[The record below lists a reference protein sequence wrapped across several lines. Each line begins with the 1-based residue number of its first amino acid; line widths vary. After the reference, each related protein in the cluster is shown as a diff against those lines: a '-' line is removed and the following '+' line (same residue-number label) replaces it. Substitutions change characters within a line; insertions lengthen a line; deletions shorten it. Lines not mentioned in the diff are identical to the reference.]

1 MRNHALS
8 VLEGLAEDN
17 SDIILINGDLGFGVI
32 DNFSR
37 KYPERSFNAGISEQN
52 MMGVAAGMALCGGI
66 VYVYSIGNFP
76 GMRCLE
82 QIRNDV
88 CYPNAN
94 VKIMAVGGG
103 FSYGQLGMSH
113 HATEDIAIMRALPG
127 MHIFSPADPLDAEY
141 AVKESLVTEGPC
153 YIRLGKGREPML
165 PNPSVGPVRKIAD
178 GDRVAIFTT
187 GPIVKEALEARAV
200 LEDRKIHVAIYD
212 IVQLK
217 PTPVVLEDI
226 LQDYDVV
233 VTLEEHNIIGGLGS
247 IVSEEL
253 TKTSNGTVLRCIG
266 LRDCFTSIVGDQNY
280 LRRHYGMSSADVV
293 KTIMDTLD
301 ELQVR
306 DAGDGARQ

>member
-8 VLEGLAEDN
+8 VLEELAKDRPN
-17 SDIILINGDLGFGVI
+17 IILINGDLGFGVI
-32 DNFSR
+32 DNFSQ
-37 KYPERSFNAGISEQN
+37 KYPERSINAGISEQN

-127 MHIFSPADPLDAEY
+127 MHIFSPADPIDAEY
-141 AVKESLVTEGPC
+141 AVRESAAIDGPC
-153 YIRLGKGREPML
+153 YIRLGKGREPSL
-165 PNPSVGPVRKIAD
+165 PNPHAGPVRKIFD
-178 GDRVAIFTT
+178 GDRVAIIAT
-187 GPIVKEALEARAV
+187 GPIIKEALEARAI
-200 LEDRKIHVAIYD
+200 LEEKKISAAVYD

-217 PTPVVLEDI
+217 PVPIELDEI
-226 LQDYDVV
+226 LQEYDVI

-253 TKTSNGTVLRCIG
+253 SKTSKITTLTRIG
-266 LRDCFTSIVGDQNY
+266 LKDTFTSIVGDQSY
-280 LRRHYGMSSADVV
+280 LRKYYGMSSTDIV
-293 KTIMDTLD
+293 KAIEDSLN
-301 ELQVR
+301 R
-306 DAGDGARQ
+306 R